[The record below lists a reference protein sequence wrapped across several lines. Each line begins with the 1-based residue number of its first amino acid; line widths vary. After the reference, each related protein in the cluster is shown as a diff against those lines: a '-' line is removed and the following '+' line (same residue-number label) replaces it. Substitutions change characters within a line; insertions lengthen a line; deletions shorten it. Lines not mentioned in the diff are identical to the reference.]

1 MYKLLLYVIF
11 LLFCQC
17 KRDHSLK
24 EEVTDLLRTEIVIRG
39 DKALAEEPVTI
50 TAYRAE
56 RSAGGIH
63 DFYSEGDYWWP
74 NPINPDSAYIRRD
87 GQTNPDNFVA
97 HRHAMIRFS
106 SLVGDLTSAWLV
118 TKDEKYIRQAVKH
131 IRAWFIA
138 RNSDESRP
146 AIRAGDQR
154 DRDRT
159 GDRYHRY
166 DPSLGGRA
174 IPYQDGRGRRSCC
187 RGCGW

>member
-138 RNSDESRP
+138 PETRMNPDLQY
-146 AIRAGDQR
+146 A
-154 DRDRT
+154 DRT

>member
-87 GQTNPDNFVA
+87 GQTLCCSPSCHDPLQFA
-97 HRHAMIRFS
+97 GWR
-106 SLVGDLTSAWLV
+106 LDLRL
-118 TKDEKYIRQAVKH
+118 
-131 IRAWFIA
+131 
-138 RNSDESRP
+138 
-146 AIRAGDQR
+146 AGDE
-154 DRDRT
+154 
-159 GDRYHRY
+159 
-166 DPSLGGRA
+166 
-174 IPYQDGRGRRSCC
+174 RREIYSAS
-187 RGCGW
+187 G

>member
-1 MYKLLLYVIF
+1 MYKLLLYVIL

-74 NPINPDSAYIRRD
+74 NPNKSGIVPIY
-87 GQTNPDNFVA
+87 
-97 HRHAMIRFS
+97 
-106 SLVGDLTSAWLV
+106 VGMGRQIPITLLLTV
-118 TKDEKYIRQAVKH
+118 M
-131 IRAWFIA
+131 
-138 RNSDESRP
+138 P
-146 AIRAGDQR
+146 
-154 DRDRT
+154 
-159 GDRYHRY
+159 
-166 DPSLGGRA
+166 
-174 IPYQDGRGRRSCC
+174 
-187 RGCGW
+187 